1 MINPRFACLVWP
13 AVCTVFLLAGAMP
26 RSNAA
31 DPPKLSAEE
40 IQQLSGAA
48 ADWLGLLNEGKY
60 AESFAA
66 AAKSFRKDLSVEK
79 WSKSHSGMLKE
90 FGAVVSRDNHA
101 EVKVNTRDEDGK
113 ITTSYTINIKTEF
126 EKKNGY
132 ENVKIEKES
141 GEWKVADY
149 TIETKL

>member
-1 MINPRFACLVWP
+1 MLNPRFACLIWP
-13 AVCTVFLLAGAMP
+13 VVFTVFLLAGSMP
-26 RSNAA
+26 RLNAA

-40 IQQLSGAA
+40 GQQLVKAA
-48 ADWLGLLNEGKY
+48 ADWLGLLEEGKY

-79 WSKSHSGMLKE
+79 WSKGHSGMLKE
-90 FGAVVSRDNHA
+90 FGAVVSRDEHT
-101 EVKVNTRDEDGK
+101 EVKVNARDEDGK
-113 ITTSYTINIKTEF
+113 VTISYTIKIKTEF

-132 ENVKIEKES
+132 ENVKMEKES